1 MKETSYKNVRKI
13 KDFKDLLNQSVELY
27 GDNNIFKFKKRMYK
41 KDEKV
46 EFNYMTYKQ
55 FSEEVTAFGTKLNE
69 MGLLNKRVA
78 VISKNRYEWI
88 AVYYAGVTGNKVV
101 VPLDK
106 SLPDNEIISL
116 AERSEAEAIVFEEK
130 YLDVMKKIRD
140 EKLSSIKY
148 FINMDAEKEE
158 DGILSY
164 KMLVEEGK
172 KLVESGDRSQ
182 LDAVIDEN
190 AMAVMLFT
198 SGTTAMSKAVMLSSK
213 NLCENVL
220 GITSVLKF
228 DDKDCT
234 LALLPF
240 HHALPALVMNV
251 LIYVGATYTFCDGL
265 KYIAQNLA
273 EYECTV
279 LVAVPAIVEV
289 LYKRIKKQIEKEGK
303 TKLVN
308 NMAKLTNVLDKLH
321 IKVKDKV
328 FKEVHN
334 ALGGHL
340 RLLVSAAAPI
350 DPEILKGLQDLGIR
364 AIQGYGLTETSPVV
378 SIENDFAE
386 RAGSTGKAISNVE
399 IKIADK
405 DETGI
410 GEILVKGPN
419 VMLGYYQREEATKE
433 AIQDGWYHTGDLGYL
448 DRDGFLYITGRK
460 KNVIVQKNGKNI
472 FPEELETLINHIPF
486 VKESIVYG
494 RPTWDDDLDICVK
507 IVYDKDEI
515 KAVHGYKSEEDILK
529 DMKEAISK
537 INENMPP
544 YKHIRVVIVTSEELI
559 KTTTAKVKR
568 HEEIAK
574 ILGEKKTNE

>member
-1 MKETSYKNVRKI
+1 MKETSYSNEEVKN
-13 KDFKDLLNQSVELY
+13 FKELLNRSIKLY

-41 KDEKV
+41 KGETV
-46 EFNYMTYKQ
+46 EFNYMTYKE
-55 FSEEVTAFGTKLNE
+55 FGKEVEALGTAINSLGINNRRIAL
-69 MGLLNKRVA
+69 
-78 VISKNRYEWI
+78 ISKNRYEWI
-88 AVYYAGVTGNKVV
+88 ETYYAVLTGNKII

-116 AERSEAEAIVFEEK
+116 AERSEAEAIVFENK
-130 YLDVMKKIRD
+130 YLDIMKKIKN

-164 KMLVEEGK
+164 KELIEKGK
-172 KLVESGDRSQ
+172 KLIEEGDTSQ
-182 LDAVIDEN
+182 KDSEIDEN
-190 AMAVMLFT
+190 EMSVMLFT
-198 SGTTAMSKAVMLSSK
+198 SGTTSISKAVMLSQR
-213 NLCENVL
+213 NLCQNVL
-220 GITSVLKF
+220 SILAYLKF
-228 DDKDCT
+228 DEKDCT

-251 LIYVGATYTFCDGL
+251 LVYVGATYTFCDGL
-265 KYIAQNLA
+265 KYITQNLA

-279 LVAVPAIVEV
+279 IVAVPAIIEV
-289 LYKRIKKQIEKEGK
+289 IYKRIMKQIEKEGK
-303 TKLVN
+303 TKLVSS
-308 NMAKLTNVLDKLH
+308 MTKITNVLDKLH

-328 FKEVHN
+328 FKDVHN
-334 ALGGHL
+334 GLGGHL

-350 DPEILKGLQDLGIR
+350 DPKILEGLLGFGIR
-364 AIQGYGLTETSPVV
+364 TIQGYGLTETAPVV
-378 SIENDFAE
+378 SIENDFDIKL
-386 RAGSTGKAISNVE
+386 GSVGKAVKNVE
-399 IKIADK
+399 IKIVDK
-405 DETGI
+405 DEQGI

-419 VMLGYYQREEATKE
+419 IMLGYYKNEEATKE
-433 AIQDGWYHTGDLGYL
+433 ALQDGWYHTGDLGYL
-448 DRDGFLYITGRK
+448 DSDGFLYITGRK

-472 FPEELETLINHIPF
+472 FPEELEILINHIPF

-529 DMKEAISK
+529 EMKEHIAK
-537 INENMPP
+537 INDNMPP
-544 YKHIRVVIVTSEELI
+544 YKHIRDVIVTSEELI

-574 ILGEKKTNE
+574 ILGENK

>member
-1 MKETSYKNVRKI
+1 MKETSYSVEEVKN
-13 KDFKDLLNQSVELY
+13 FKELLNHSINLY

-41 KDEKV
+41 KGETV
-46 EFNYMTYKQ
+46 EFNYMTYKE
-55 FSEEVTAFGTKLNE
+55 FGKEVEALGTALNS
-69 MGLLNKRVA
+69 LNIDNKRIA
-78 VISKNRYEWI
+78 LISKNRYEWI
-88 AVYYAGVTGNKVV
+88 ETYYAVLTGSKII

-106 SLPDNEIISL
+106 SLPNNEIISL
-116 AERSEAEAIVFEEK
+116 AERSEAEAIVFEDK
-130 YLDVMKKIRD
+130 YLDVIKKIRD

-164 KMLVEEGK
+164 KQLIEKGK
-172 KLVESGDRSQ
+172 KMIEDGDTSQ
-182 LDAVIDEN
+182 TDAVIDEN

-198 SGTTAMSKAVMLSSK
+198 SGTTSMSKAVMLSQR
-213 NLCENVL
+213 NLCQNAL
-220 GITSVLKF
+220 SILAYMKF
-228 DDKDCT
+228 DENDCT

-240 HHALPALVMNV
+240 HHALPAFVMNV

-265 KYIAQNLA
+265 KYITQNLA

-279 LVAVPAIVEV
+279 IVAVPAIVEV
-289 LYKRIKKQIEKEGK
+289 IYKRIKKQIEKEGK

-308 NMAKLTNVLDKLH
+308 SMTKFTNVLDKLH
-321 IKVKDKV
+321 IKIKDKV
-328 FKEVHN
+328 FKDIHN

-340 RLLVSAAAPI
+340 RLLISAAAPI
-350 DPEILKGLQDLGIR
+350 DSQILEGLLGFGLR
-364 AIQGYGLTETSPVV
+364 TVQGYGLTEAAPTV
-378 SIENDFAE
+378 SIENDFDV
-386 RAGSTGKAISNVE
+386 RLGSVGKPIKNVE
-399 IKIADK
+399 IKIEGR
-405 DETGI
+405 DEQGI
-410 GEILVKGPN
+410 GEVLIKGPN
-419 VMLGYYQREEATKE
+419 VMLGYYKNEEATKE
-433 AIQDGWYHTGDLGYL
+433 VLVDGWYHTGDLGYL
-448 DRDGFLYITGRK
+448 DKDGFLYITGRK

-472 FPEELETLINHIPF
+472 FPEELEVLINHIPF

-494 RPTWDDDLDICVK
+494 RPTWDNDLDICVK

-529 DMKEAISK
+529 DMKEAIAK

-544 YKHIRVVIVTSEELI
+544 YKHIRDVIVTSEELI

-574 ILGEKKTNE
+574 ILGENK

>member
-1 MKETSYKNVRKI
+1 MKETSYKNVRKV

-46 EFNYMTYKQ
+46 EFNYMTYKE
-55 FSEEVTAFGTKLNE
+55 FAEEVTAFGTKLNE

-116 AERSEAEAIVFEEK
+116 AERSEAEAIVFEDK

-158 DGILSY
+158 NGILSY

-172 KLVESGDRSQ
+172 KLVENGDRSQ
-182 LDAVIDEN
+182 IDAVIDEN

-308 NMAKLTNVLDKLH
+308 NMAKVTNVLDKLH

-328 FKEVHN
+328 FKEVHD

-364 AIQGYGLTETSPVV
+364 AIQGYGLTETAPVV

-399 IKIADK
+399 IKVVDK
-405 DETGI
+405 DENGI

-419 VMLGYYQREEATKE
+419 VMLGYYQMEEATKE

-448 DRDGFLYITGRK
+448 DKDGFLYITGRK

-529 DMKEAISK
+529 DMKEAVSK

-544 YKHIRVVIVTSEELI
+544 YKHIRDVIVTSEELI

>member
-1 MKETSYKNVRKI
+1 MKETSYKNVRKV

-116 AERSEAEAIVFEEK
+116 AERSEAEAIVFEDK

-172 KLVESGDRSQ
+172 KLVENGDRSQ
-182 LDAVIDEN
+182 LDTVIDEN

-364 AIQGYGLTETSPVV
+364 AIQGYGLTETAPVV
-378 SIENDFAE
+378 SIESDFAE

-399 IKIADK
+399 IKIVDK

-419 VMLGYYQREEATKE
+419 VMLGYYQMEEATKE

-448 DRDGFLYITGRK
+448 DKDGFLYITGRK

-529 DMKEAISK
+529 EMKEAISK

-544 YKHIRVVIVTSEELI
+544 YKHIRDVIVTSEELI

>member
-78 VISKNRYEWI
+78 VISKNRYEWV

-116 AERSEAEAIVFEEK
+116 AERSEAEAIVFEDK

-182 LDAVIDEN
+182 LDAVVDEN

-419 VMLGYYQREEATKE
+419 VMLGYYQMEKETNE

-448 DRDGFLYITGRK
+448 DKDGFLYITGRK

-544 YKHIRVVIVTSEELI
+544 YKHIRDVIVTSEELI

>member
-1 MKETSYKNVRKI
+1 MKEYSIDEV
-13 KDFKDLLNQSVELY
+13 KDFRELLNRSIKLY
-27 GDNNIFKFKKRMYK
+27 GNNSIFKFKKKMYK
-41 KDEKV
+41 KGETV
-46 EFNYMTYKQ
+46 EFNYMTYKE
-55 FSEEVTAFGTKLNE
+55 FGKEVEALGTGINSLGISNR
-69 MGLLNKRVA
+69 RVA
-78 VISKNRYEWI
+78 LISKNRYEWI
-88 AVYYAGVTGNKVV
+88 ATYYAMLTGGKII

-116 AERSEAEAIVFEEK
+116 AERSEAEAIVFEDK
-130 YLDVMKKIRD
+130 YLEVMKKIRD

-164 KMLVEEGK
+164 KELIEKGQ
-172 KLVESGDRSQ
+172 KLIEAGDTSQ
-182 LDAVIDEN
+182 KDAVIDEN
-190 AMAVMLFT
+190 EMSVMLFT
-198 SGTTAMSKAVMLSSK
+198 SGTTSMSKAVMLSQS
-213 NLCENVL
+213 NLCQNVL
-220 GITSVLKF
+220 SILSYLKF

-251 LIYVGATYTFCDGL
+251 LVYVGATYTFCDGL
-265 KYIAQNLA
+265 KYITQNLA

-279 LVAVPAIVEV
+279 IVAVPAIVEV
-289 LYKRIKKQIEKEGK
+289 IYKRIMKQIEKEGK

-308 NMAKLTNVLDKLH
+308 TMTKIPIVVDKLH

-328 FKEVHN
+328 FKDVHK

-340 RLLVSAAAPI
+340 RLLISAAAPI
-350 DPEILKGLQDLGIR
+350 DPKILEGLLGFGIR
-364 AIQGYGLTETSPVV
+364 TLQGYGLTETSPVV
-378 SIENDFAE
+378 SIENDFDT
-386 RAGSTGKAISNVE
+386 RLGSVGKAVNNVE
-399 IKIADK
+399 IKIEGK
-405 DETGI
+405 DEKGI

-419 VMLGYYQREEATKE
+419 VMLGYYKNDEATKE
-433 AIQDGWYHTGDLGYL
+433 ALQDGWYHTGDLGYL
-448 DRDGFLYITGRK
+448 DLDGFLYITGRK

-472 FPEELETLINHIPF
+472 FPEELEMLINHIPF

-529 DMKEAISK
+529 EMKEYISK
-537 INENMPP
+537 INDNMPP
-544 YKHIRVVIVTSEELI
+544 YKHIRDVIVTSEELI

-574 ILGEKKTNE
+574 ILGENK

>member
-1 MKETSYKNVRKI
+1 MKETSYKNIRKI

-27 GDNNIFKFKKRMYK
+27 GNNNIFKFKKRMYK

-46 EFNYMTYKQ
+46 EFNYMTYKE
-55 FSEEVTAFGTKLNE
+55 FAEEVTAFGTKLNA

-116 AERSEAEAIVFEEK
+116 AERSEAEAIVFEDK
-130 YLDVMKKIRD
+130 YLEVMKKIRD

-172 KLVESGDRSQ
+172 KLVENGDRSQ

-279 LVAVPAIVEV
+279 LIAVPAIVEV

-378 SIENDFAE
+378 SIESDFAE
-386 RAGSTGKAISNVE
+386 RAGSTGQAISNVE
-399 IKIADK
+399 IKIIDK

-419 VMLGYYQREEATKE
+419 VMLGYYQMEKETKE

-448 DRDGFLYITGRK
+448 DKDGFLYITGRK

-544 YKHIRVVIVTSEELI
+544 YKHIRDVIVTSEELI

>member
-1 MKETSYKNVRKI
+1 MKEYSIEEV
-13 KDFKDLLNQSVELY
+13 KDFRELLNRTIKLY

-41 KDEKV
+41 KGETV
-46 EFNYMTYKQ
+46 EFNYMTYKE
-55 FSEEVTAFGTKLNE
+55 FGKEVEALGAGVNSLGISNR
-69 MGLLNKRVA
+69 RVA
-78 VISKNRYEWI
+78 LISKNRYEWI
-88 AVYYAGVTGNKVV
+88 ETYYAMLTGGKII

-116 AERSEAEAIVFEEK
+116 AERSEAEAIVFEDK
-130 YLDVMKKIRD
+130 YLDVMKKIRN

-148 FINMDAEKEE
+148 FINMDAEREE

-164 KMLVEEGK
+164 KELIEKGK
-172 KLVESGDRSQ
+172 KLIEEGDTSQ
-182 LDAVIDEN
+182 KDAVIDEN
-190 AMAVMLFT
+190 EMSVMLFT
-198 SGTTAMSKAVMLSSK
+198 SGTTSMSKAVMLSQS
-213 NLCENVL
+213 NLCQNVL
-220 GITSVLKF
+220 SILTYLKF

-251 LIYVGATYTFCDGL
+251 LVYVGATYTFCDGL
-265 KYIAQNLA
+265 KYITQNLA

-279 LVAVPAIVEV
+279 IVAVPAIVEV
-289 LYKRIKKQIEKEGK
+289 IYKRIIKQIEKEGK

-308 NMAKLTNVLDKLH
+308 TMTKITNVLDKLH

-328 FKEVHN
+328 FKDVHK

-350 DPEILKGLQDLGIR
+350 DPKILEGLLDFGIR
-364 AIQGYGLTETSPVV
+364 TVQGYGLTETSPVV
-378 SIENDFAE
+378 SIENDFE
-386 RAGSTGKAISNVE
+386 TRLGSVGKAVSNVE
-399 IKIADK
+399 IKIAGK
-405 DETGI
+405 DEKGI

-419 VMLGYYQREEATKE
+419 IMLGYYKNEEATKE
-433 AIQDGWYHTGDLGYL
+433 ALQDGWYYTGDLGYL
-448 DRDGFLYITGRK
+448 DSDGFLYITGRK

-472 FPEELETLINHIPF
+472 FPEELEVLINHIPF

-529 DMKEAISK
+529 EMKEYVAK

-544 YKHIRVVIVTSEELI
+544 YKHIRDVIVTSEELI

-574 ILGEKKTNE
+574 ILGENK

>member
-78 VISKNRYEWI
+78 VISKNRYEWV

-116 AERSEAEAIVFEEK
+116 AERSEAEAIIFEDK

-228 DDKDCT
+228 DEKDCT

-419 VMLGYYQREEATKE
+419 VMLGYYQMEKETNE

-448 DRDGFLYITGRK
+448 DKDGFLYITGRK

-544 YKHIRVVIVTSEELI
+544 YKHIRDVIVTSEELI

>member
-1 MKETSYKNVRKI
+1 MKEYSIDEV
-13 KDFKDLLNQSVELY
+13 KDFRELLNRSIKLY
-27 GDNNIFKFKKRMYK
+27 GNNSIFKFKKKMYK
-41 KDEKV
+41 KGETV
-46 EFNYMTYKQ
+46 EFNYMTYKE
-55 FSEEVTAFGTKLNE
+55 FGKEVEALGTGINSLGISNR
-69 MGLLNKRVA
+69 RVA
-78 VISKNRYEWI
+78 LISKNRYEWI
-88 AVYYAGVTGNKVV
+88 ATYYAMLTGGKII

-116 AERSEAEAIVFEEK
+116 AERSEAEAIVFEDK
-130 YLDVMKKIRD
+130 YLEVMKKIRD
-140 EKLSSIKY
+140 EKLSSIKN

-164 KMLVEEGK
+164 KELIEKGQ
-172 KLVESGDRSQ
+172 KLIEAGDTSQ
-182 LDAVIDEN
+182 KDAVIDEN
-190 AMAVMLFT
+190 EMSVMLFT
-198 SGTTAMSKAVMLSSK
+198 SGTTSMSKAVMLSQS
-213 NLCENVL
+213 NLCQNVL
-220 GITSVLKF
+220 SILSYLKF

-251 LIYVGATYTFCDGL
+251 LVYVGATYTFCDGL
-265 KYIAQNLA
+265 KYITQNLA

-279 LVAVPAIVEV
+279 IVAVPAIVEV
-289 LYKRIKKQIEKEGK
+289 IYKRIMKQIEKEGK

-308 NMAKLTNVLDKLH
+308 TMTKITNVLDKLH

-328 FKEVHN
+328 FKDVHK

-340 RLLVSAAAPI
+340 RLLISAAAPI
-350 DPEILKGLQDLGIR
+350 DPKILEGLLGFGIR
-364 AIQGYGLTETSPVV
+364 TLQGYGLTETSPVV
-378 SIENDFAE
+378 SIENDFDT
-386 RAGSTGKAISNVE
+386 RLGSVGKAVNNVE
-399 IKIADK
+399 IKIEGK
-405 DETGI
+405 DEKGI

-419 VMLGYYQREEATKE
+419 VMLGYYKNDEATKE
-433 AIQDGWYHTGDLGYL
+433 ALQDGWYHTGDLGYL
-448 DRDGFLYITGRK
+448 DLDGFLYITGRK

-472 FPEELETLINHIPF
+472 FPEELEMLINHIPF

-529 DMKEAISK
+529 EMKEYISK
-537 INENMPP
+537 INDNMPP
-544 YKHIRVVIVTSEELI
+544 YKHIRDVIVTSEELI

-574 ILGEKKTNE
+574 ILGENK

>member
-1 MKETSYKNVRKI
+1 MKENCYTVEEV
-13 KDFKDLLNQSVELY
+13 KDFRELLNRSIKLY
-27 GDNNIFKFKKRMYK
+27 GNNNIFKFKKRMYK
-41 KDEKV
+41 KGETV
-46 EFNYMTYKQ
+46 EFNYMTY
-55 FSEEVTAFGTKLNE
+55 EEFGKEVEALGTAINALGIT
-69 MGLLNKRVA
+69 NKRVA
-78 VISKNRYEWI
+78 LISKNRYEWI
-88 AVYYAGVTGNKVV
+88 ETYYATLTSGKII

-130 YLDVMKKIRD
+130 YLEIMKKIKT

-164 KMLVEEGK
+164 KELIEKGK
-172 KLVESGDRSQ
+172 KLIKEGDTSQ
-182 LDAVIDEN
+182 RDAVIDEN
-190 AMAVMLFT
+190 AMSVMLFT
-198 SGTTAMSKAVMLSSK
+198 SGTTSMSKAVMLSQK

-220 GITSVLKF
+220 STLAVLKF
-228 DDKDCT
+228 DEKDCT

-240 HHALPALVMNV
+240 HHALPAFVMNV

-265 KYIAQNLA
+265 KYITQNLA

-279 LVAVPAIVEV
+279 LVVVPAILEV
-289 LYKRIKKQIEKEGK
+289 IYKRIMKQIEKEGK

-308 NMAKLTNVLDKLH
+308 NMAKITNVLSKLH
-321 IKVKDKV
+321 INVKDKV
-328 FKEVHN
+328 FKEVHQ

-340 RLLVSAAAPI
+340 RLLVSAAAPVE
-350 DPEILKGLQDLGIR
+350 PSILKGLQDLGIR
-364 AIQGYGLTETSPVV
+364 AIQGYGLTETAPVV
-378 SIENDFAE
+378 SIENDFDA
-386 RAGSTGKAISNVE
+386 RLGSSGKSIKNVE
-399 IKIADK
+399 IKIEGK
-405 DETGI
+405 DEEGI

-419 VMLGYYQREEATKE
+419 VMLGYYKNDEANKE
-433 AIQDGWYHTGDLGYL
+433 SLIDGWYHTGDLGYL
-448 DRDGFLYITGRK
+448 DKDGFLYITGRK

-515 KAVHGYKSEEDILK
+515 KSVYGYKSEEDILK
-529 DMKEAISK
+529 EMKVAIAK
-537 INENMPP
+537 INENMPA
-544 YKHIRVVIVTSEELI
+544 YKHIRDVIVTSEELI

-574 ILGEKKTNE
+574 ILGEKK

>member
-1 MKETSYKNVRKI
+1 MKESSYKDIREI
-13 KDFKDLLNQSVELY
+13 KNFKDLLDQTVRLF
-27 GDNNIFKFKKRMYK
+27 GDRNIFKFKKRMYK
-41 KDEKV
+41 KGEQI
-46 EFNYMTYKQ
+46 EFNYITYKE
-55 FSEEVTAFGTKLNE
+55 FAKNVEALGTAFNSLDIK
-69 MGLLNKRVA
+69 NKRIA

-88 AVYYAGVTGNKVV
+88 ETYYATLTGGKII

-116 AERSEAEAIVFEEK
+116 AERSEAEAIVFEDK
-130 YLDVMKKIRD
+130 YLDVMKKIKA

-148 FINMDAEKEE
+148 FINMDSQKEI

-164 KMLVEEGK
+164 KELMQKGM
-172 KLVESGDRSQ
+172 KLVEDGDTSHK
-182 LDAVIDEN
+182 DAVIDDN
-190 AMAVMLFT
+190 AMSVMLFT
-198 SGTTAMSKAVMLSSK
+198 SGTTTMSKAVMLSQR
-213 NLCENVL
+213 NLCQNVMS
-220 GITSVLKF
+220 IASVLKF
-228 DDKDCT
+228 DENDCT

-265 KYIAQNLA
+265 KYISQNLA

-279 LVAVPAIVEV
+279 MVAVPAIVEV
-289 LYKRIKKQIEKEGK
+289 IYKRIVKQIEKEGK

-308 NMAKLTNVLDKLH
+308 NMVKLTNVLDKVH
-321 IKVKDKV
+321 INLKKTV
-328 FKEVHN
+328 FKDVHN

-340 RLLVSAAAPI
+340 RLLVSAAAPV
-350 DPEILKGLQDLGIR
+350 DPEILKALQGLGIR

-378 SIENDFAE
+378 SIENDFNE
-386 RAGSTGKAISNVE
+386 KLGSSGKPIPNVE
-399 IKIADK
+399 VKIEGK
-405 DETGI
+405 DEKGI
-410 GEILVKGPN
+410 GEILVKGEN
-419 VMLGYYQREEATKE
+419 VMLGYYKNEEATKE
-433 AIQDGWYHTGDLGYL
+433 ALTSDGWYHTGDLGYL
-448 DRDGFLYITGRK
+448 DTDGFLYITGRK

-515 KAVHGYKSEEDILK
+515 KMVHGYRSEEDILK

-537 INENMPP
+537 INANMPP
-544 YKHIRVVIVTSEELI
+544 YKHIRDVIVTDEELI

-568 HEEIAK
+568 HEEIKK
-574 ILGEKKTNE
+574 ILGENK

>member
-1 MKETSYKNVRKI
+1 MKETSYSVEEVKN
-13 KDFKDLLNQSVELY
+13 FKELLNHSINLY

-41 KDEKV
+41 KGETV
-46 EFNYMTYKQ
+46 EFNYMTYKE
-55 FSEEVTAFGTKLNE
+55 FGKEVEALGTALNS
-69 MGLLNKRVA
+69 LNIDNKRIA
-78 VISKNRYEWI
+78 LISKNRYEWI
-88 AVYYAGVTGNKVV
+88 ETYYAVLTGSKII

-106 SLPDNEIISL
+106 SLPNNEIISL
-116 AERSEAEAIVFEEK
+116 AERSEAEAIVFEDK
-130 YLDVMKKIRD
+130 YLDVIKKIRD

-164 KMLVEEGK
+164 KQLIEKGK
-172 KLVESGDRSQ
+172 KMIEDGDTSQ
-182 LDAVIDEN
+182 TDAVIDEN

-198 SGTTAMSKAVMLSSK
+198 SGTTSMSKAVMLSQR
-213 NLCENVL
+213 NLCQNAL
-220 GITSVLKF
+220 SILAYMKF
-228 DDKDCT
+228 DENDCT

-240 HHALPALVMNV
+240 HHALPAFVMNV

-265 KYIAQNLA
+265 KYITQNLA

-279 LVAVPAIVEV
+279 IVAVPAIVEV
-289 LYKRIKKQIEKEGK
+289 IYKRIKKQIEKEGK

-308 NMAKLTNVLDKLH
+308 SMTKFTNVLDKLH
-321 IKVKDKV
+321 IKIKDKV
-328 FKEVHN
+328 FKDIHN

-340 RLLVSAAAPI
+340 RLLISAAAPI
-350 DPEILKGLQDLGIR
+350 DSQILEGLLGFGIR
-364 AIQGYGLTETSPVV
+364 TVQGYGLTEAAPTV
-378 SIENDFAE
+378 SIENDFDV
-386 RAGSTGKAISNVE
+386 RLGSVGKPIKNVE
-399 IKIADK
+399 IKIEGR
-405 DETGI
+405 DEQGI
-410 GEILVKGPN
+410 GEVLIKGPN
-419 VMLGYYQREEATKE
+419 VMLGYYKNEEATKE
-433 AIQDGWYHTGDLGYL
+433 VLVDGWYHTGDLGYL
-448 DRDGFLYITGRK
+448 DKDGFLYITGRK

-472 FPEELETLINHIPF
+472 FPEELEVLINHIPF

-494 RPTWDDDLDICVK
+494 RPTWDNDLDICVK

-529 DMKEAISK
+529 DMKEAIAK

-544 YKHIRVVIVTSEELI
+544 YKHIRDVIVTSDELI

-574 ILGEKKTNE
+574 ILGENK

>member
-1 MKETSYKNVRKI
+1 MKEYSIDEV
-13 KDFKDLLNQSVELY
+13 KDFRELLNRSIKLY
-27 GDNNIFKFKKRMYK
+27 GNNSIFKFKKKMYK
-41 KDEKV
+41 KGETV
-46 EFNYMTYKQ
+46 EFNYMTYKE
-55 FSEEVTAFGTKLNE
+55 FGKEVEALGTGINSLGISNR
-69 MGLLNKRVA
+69 RVA
-78 VISKNRYEWI
+78 LISKNRYEWI
-88 AVYYAGVTGNKVV
+88 ATYYAMLTGGKII

-116 AERSEAEAIVFEEK
+116 AERSEAEAIVFEDK
-130 YLDVMKKIRD
+130 YLEVMKKIRD

-164 KMLVEEGK
+164 KELIEKGQ
-172 KLVESGDRSQ
+172 KLIEAGDTSQ
-182 LDAVIDEN
+182 KDAVIDEN
-190 AMAVMLFT
+190 EMSVMLFT
-198 SGTTAMSKAVMLSSK
+198 SGTTSMSKAVMLSQS
-213 NLCENVL
+213 NLCQNVL
-220 GITSVLKF
+220 SILSYLKF

-251 LIYVGATYTFCDGL
+251 LVYVGATYTFCDGL
-265 KYIAQNLA
+265 KYITQNLA

-279 LVAVPAIVEV
+279 IVAVPAIVEV
-289 LYKRIKKQIEKEGK
+289 IYKRIMKQIEKEGK

-308 NMAKLTNVLDKLH
+308 TMTKITNVLDKLH

-328 FKEVHN
+328 FKDVHK

-340 RLLVSAAAPI
+340 RLLISAAAPI
-350 DPEILKGLQDLGIR
+350 DPKILEGLLGFGIR
-364 AIQGYGLTETSPVV
+364 TLQGYGLTETSPVV
-378 SIENDFAE
+378 SIENDFDTSL
-386 RAGSTGKAISNVE
+386 GSVGKAVYNVE
-399 IKIADK
+399 IKIEGK
-405 DETGI
+405 DEKGI

-419 VMLGYYQREEATKE
+419 VMLGYYKNDEATKE
-433 AIQDGWYHTGDLGYL
+433 ALQDGWYHTGDLGYL
-448 DRDGFLYITGRK
+448 DLDGFLYITGRK

-472 FPEELETLINHIPF
+472 FPEELEMLINHIPF

-529 DMKEAISK
+529 EMKEYISK
-537 INENMPP
+537 INDNMPP
-544 YKHIRVVIVTSEELI
+544 YKHIRDVIVTSEELI

-574 ILGEKKTNE
+574 ILGENK

>member
-1 MKETSYKNVRKI
+1 MKETSYKNIRKV

-46 EFNYMTYKQ
+46 EFNYMTYKE
-55 FSEEVTAFGTKLNE
+55 FAEEVTAFGTKLNE

-130 YLDVMKKIRD
+130 YLEVMKKIRD

-148 FINMDAEKEE
+148 FINMDAEKED

-172 KLVESGDRSQ
+172 KLVENGDRSQ
-182 LDAVIDEN
+182 IDAVIDEN

-273 EYECTV
+273 EYKCTV

-308 NMAKLTNVLDKLH
+308 NMAKVTNVLDKLH

-364 AIQGYGLTETSPVV
+364 AIQGYGLTETAPVV
-378 SIENDFAE
+378 SIESDFAE

-399 IKIADK
+399 IKIVDK

-419 VMLGYYQREEATKE
+419 VMLGYYQMEEATKE

-448 DRDGFLYITGRK
+448 DKDGFLYITGRK

-529 DMKEAISK
+529 DMKEAVSK

-544 YKHIRVVIVTSEELI
+544 YKHIRDVIVTSEELI

>member
-1 MKETSYKNVRKI
+1 MKEYSIEEV
-13 KDFKDLLNQSVELY
+13 KDFRELLNRTIKLY

-41 KDEKV
+41 KGETV
-46 EFNYMTYKQ
+46 EFNYMTYKE
-55 FSEEVTAFGTKLNE
+55 FGKEVEALGAGVNSLGISNR
-69 MGLLNKRVA
+69 RVA
-78 VISKNRYEWI
+78 LISKNRYEWI
-88 AVYYAGVTGNKVV
+88 ETYYAMLTGGKII

-116 AERSEAEAIVFEEK
+116 AERSEAEAIVFEDK
-130 YLDVMKKIRD
+130 YLEVMKKIRD

-148 FINMDAEKEE
+148 FINMDAEREE

-164 KMLVEEGK
+164 KELIEKGK
-172 KLVESGDRSQ
+172 KLIEEGDTSQ
-182 LDAVIDEN
+182 KDAVIDEN
-190 AMAVMLFT
+190 EMSVMLFT
-198 SGTTAMSKAVMLSSK
+198 SGTTSMSKAVMLSQS
-213 NLCENVL
+213 NLCQNVL
-220 GITSVLKF
+220 SILTYLKF

-251 LIYVGATYTFCDGL
+251 LVYVGATYTFCDGL
-265 KYIAQNLA
+265 KYITQNLA

-279 LVAVPAIVEV
+279 IVAVPAIVEV
-289 LYKRIKKQIEKEGK
+289 IYKRIIKQIEKEGK

-308 NMAKLTNVLDKLH
+308 TMTKITNVLDKLH

-328 FKEVHN
+328 FKDVHN

-340 RLLVSAAAPI
+340 RLLISAAAPV
-350 DPEILKGLQDLGIR
+350 DPKVLEGLQGFGIR
-364 AIQGYGLTETSPVV
+364 AIQGYGLTETAPVV
-378 SIENDFAE
+378 SIENDFDV
-386 RAGSTGKAISNVE
+386 RLGSVGKAVKNVE
-399 IKIADK
+399 IKIEGK
-405 DETGI
+405 DEKGI
-410 GEILVKGPN
+410 GEILIKGPN
-419 VMLGYYQREEATKE
+419 VMLGYYKNEEANKE
-433 AIQDGWYHTGDLGYL
+433 TLIDGWYHTGDLGYL
-448 DRDGFLYITGRK
+448 DSDGFLYITGRK

-472 FPEELETLINHIPF
+472 FPEELEVLVNHIPF

-529 DMKEAISK
+529 EMKEYVAK

-544 YKHIRVVIVTSEELI
+544 YKHIRDVIVTSEELI

-574 ILGEKKTNE
+574 ILGENK

>member
-1 MKETSYKNVRKI
+1 MKETSYKNIRKI

-27 GDNNIFKFKKRMYK
+27 GNNNIFKFKKRMYK

-46 EFNYMTYKQ
+46 EFNYMTYKE
-55 FSEEVTAFGTKLNE
+55 FAEEVTAFGTKLNA

-116 AERSEAEAIVFEEK
+116 AERSEAEAIVFEDK
-130 YLDVMKKIRD
+130 YLEVMKKIRD

-172 KLVESGDRSQ
+172 KLVENGDRSQ

-220 GITSVLKF
+220 GIISVLKF

-308 NMAKLTNVLDKLH
+308 NMAKVTNVLDKLH

-364 AIQGYGLTETSPVV
+364 AIQGYGLTETAPVV

-419 VMLGYYQREEATKE
+419 VMLGYYQMEKATKE

-448 DRDGFLYITGRK
+448 DKDGFLYITGRK

-529 DMKEAISK
+529 DMKEAVSK

-544 YKHIRVVIVTSEELI
+544 YKHIRDVIVTSEELI

>member
-1 MKETSYKNVRKI
+1 MKEYSIDEV
-13 KDFKDLLNQSVELY
+13 KDFRELLNRSIKLY
-27 GDNNIFKFKKRMYK
+27 GNNSIFKFKKKMYK
-41 KDEKV
+41 KGETV
-46 EFNYMTYKQ
+46 EFNYMTYKE
-55 FSEEVTAFGTKLNE
+55 FGKEVEALGTGINSLGISNR
-69 MGLLNKRVA
+69 RVA
-78 VISKNRYEWI
+78 LISKNRYEWI
-88 AVYYAGVTGNKVV
+88 ATYYAMLTGGKII

-116 AERSEAEAIVFEEK
+116 AERSEAEAIVFEDK
-130 YLDVMKKIRD
+130 YLEVMKKIRD

-164 KMLVEEGK
+164 KELIEKGQ
-172 KLVESGDRSQ
+172 KLIEAGDTSQ
-182 LDAVIDEN
+182 KDAVIDEN
-190 AMAVMLFT
+190 EMSVMLFT
-198 SGTTAMSKAVMLSSK
+198 SGTTSMSKAVMLSQS
-213 NLCENVL
+213 NLCQNVL
-220 GITSVLKF
+220 SILSYLKF

-251 LIYVGATYTFCDGL
+251 LVYVGATYTFCDGL
-265 KYIAQNLA
+265 KYITQNLA

-279 LVAVPAIVEV
+279 IVAVPAIVEV
-289 LYKRIKKQIEKEGK
+289 IYKRIMKQIEKEGK

-308 NMAKLTNVLDKLH
+308 TMTKITNVLDKLH

-328 FKEVHN
+328 FKDVHK

-340 RLLVSAAAPI
+340 RLLISAAAPI
-350 DPEILKGLQDLGIR
+350 DPKILEGLLGFGIR
-364 AIQGYGLTETSPVV
+364 TLQGYGLTETSPVV
-378 SIENDFAE
+378 SIENDFDT
-386 RAGSTGKAISNVE
+386 RLGSVGKAVNNVE
-399 IKIADK
+399 IKIEGK
-405 DETGI
+405 DEKGI

-419 VMLGYYQREEATKE
+419 VMLGYYKNDEATKE
-433 AIQDGWYHTGDLGYL
+433 ALQDGWYHTGDLGYL
-448 DRDGFLYITGRK
+448 DLDGFLYITGRK

-472 FPEELETLINHIPF
+472 FPEELEMLINHIPF

-529 DMKEAISK
+529 EMKEYISK
-537 INENMPP
+537 INDNMPP
-544 YKHIRVVIVTSEELI
+544 YKHIRDVIVTSEELI

-574 ILGEKKTNE
+574 ILGENK